1 MYSATFNPSILNR
14 FQFYFKIW
22 YVKCPS
28 VALVKRHY
36 NQSFSSSSSS
46 SSSSRLSLHFNGH
59 FPGGPGLVDTRMS
72 PICDVIGAKD
82 DAGGGDNW
90 SYKTCKA
97 PVKSSSPTSQR
108 PSYGRPDTLPMAQ
121 TTESDH
127 WRETEVLSLQSIY
140 LTMAT

>member
-1 MYSATFNPSILNR
+1 M
-14 FQFYFKIW
+14 
-22 YVKCPS
+22 
-28 VALVKRHY
+28 KRQY
-36 NQSFSSSSSS
+36 NQYFCCSSSNSNSSSSSSSGGGGGGSGSS

-59 FPGGPGLVDTRMS
+59 FPGGPGLADTRMS

-108 PSYGRPDTLPMAQ
+108 PSYGRPDALPMAQ
-121 TTESDH
+121 TTESEQLKGN
-127 WRETEVLSLQSIY
+127 RSALITEYIPY
-140 LTMAT
+140 NGNIT